1 MACRSVFP
9 FDKEVFYGIWC
20 VVSGQSNAQPTGQE
34 ETSGQLTV
42 SQAARVLG
50 LDAFTCY
57 TLLQRDRIPYSF
69 GAGGE
74 IMISELDL
82 NHLLAKG

>member
-1 MACRSVFP
+1 M
-9 FDKEVFYGIWC
+9 
-20 VVSGQSNAQPTGQE
+20 SGQSNAQPTGPE

-42 SQAARVLG
+42 SQAARALG

-57 TLLQRDRIPYSF
+57 TLLQRDRIPYTF

>member
-1 MACRSVFP
+1 LTKKFFTVF
-9 FDKEVFYGIWC
+9 GC
-20 VVSGQSNAQPTGQE
+20 VVSGQSNAQPTGQV

-42 SQAARVLG
+42 SQAARALG

-57 TLLQRDRIPYSF
+57 TLLQRDRIPYAF